1 MRKIFLIALGSLV
14 LLSGCRRAEFIPE
27 TAETQPTTAAQTQS
41 AVVTESTAET
51 EEVRRKEPLQ
61 LSINDTLIPVVW
73 EENDTVEALK
83 AETAKAPIE
92 VRMTMYGGN
101 EQFGPLGRAYP
112 RADREITTQN
122 GDIVLYSGDQIV
134 VFYGSNSWAYTS
146 LGKINLP
153 AEEVTKLLSQGDVK
167 LILR

>member
-1 MRKIFLIALGSLV
+1 MRKIFLIALGCLV
-14 LLSGCRRAEFIPE
+14 LLSGCRRAEFIPKS
-27 TAETQPTTAAQTQS
+27 AETQPTA
-41 AVVTESTAET
+41 VTETLPWVITESAAET
-51 EEVRRKEPLQ
+51 EEVRKEEPLQ

-83 AETAKAPIE
+83 AETAKTPIE

-112 RADREITTQN
+112 RADRQITTQN

-146 LGKINLP
+146 LGKMNLP
-153 AEEVTKLLSQGDVK
+153 AEEVTKLLSQGDVV
-167 LILR
+167 LTLR